1 MADPMYHWKLMEQA
15 DPELNEKT
23 KQLRSQICAHGA
35 IPKKYVELMR
45 VAMAAMVR
53 SVPTERAHIQHAIK
67 NGATKEEVFEV
78 LSLVLMWAGVP
89 AYREVCLNLEDILE
103 PFFSDAKGA

>member
-23 KQLRSQICAHGA
+23 KQWRSQICAHGA

-45 VAMAAMVR
+45 VAMAAMAR
-53 SVPTERAHIQHAIK
+53 SVPTERLR
-67 NGATKEEVFEV
+67 T
-78 LSLVLMWAGVP
+78 VP
-89 AYREVCLNLEDILE
+89 PRRRSSRCS
-103 PFFSDAKGA
+103 PWS